1 MENEANTACTVAC
14 CAYNNFIGFV
24 TVIVFENGFVR
35 LHDVV
40 FVLNLF
46 INVYWTVLFLS
57 FPWWT
62 DHFVLWQ
69 MSPYDYKNYV
79 AGLCIFNRVD
89 YSYTWRHASSRLRNK
104 LLCHACRVVMLHIH
118 YSRSNIRIHLNAQ
131 WHNINWSFVLKWV
144 SIQLLVIA
152 SHADV
157 LRGSSRIPAP
167 RTANCL

>member
-57 FPWWT
+57 FPCWT

-69 MSPYDYKNYV
+69 MLPYNYKNYM

-89 YSYTWRHASSRLRNK
+89 YSYTWRHASSRLWNK
-104 LLCHACRVVMLHIH
+104 LLCHACRVVMLHLH

-144 SIQLLVIA
+144 IIQLLVIA

-157 LRGSSRIPAP
+157 LRGSSRVPAP